1 MLPSLLR
8 PHASR
13 GRVNVRR
20 RGTPPEQARQPVLLV
35 RMHTVLTRSPLE
47 AAGFIKCG
55 GIAAF
60 PTETVYGLGA
70 DIFNE
75 AAIAKI
81 FEAKM
86 RPADNPFI
94 AHIGSLEQITLIAA
108 EIPAHAQKFI
118 EEFFPGPLTIVLP
131 KTSAVPAAATAGL
144 DTIGV
149 RMPRNEIAI
158 EFLKACGTPVAA
170 PSANISGRP
179 SPTSWQAV
187 FEDLNSRIDCIL
199 QGETTEIG
207 LESTVVDCSGDIPML
222 LRTGAVLLEMLR
234 RIVPE
239 TRNFQPCSDEA
250 PRSPGMKHRHYA
262 PAAKVI
268 LVDSKSEISDLNF
281 EISDHEF
288 KAFIGL
294 NKPERKF
301 GLMKFCV
308 SIDEYAATFFEFF
321 RECDRRNIDT
331 IYCETVDEAGVGAA
345 LMDRLRRAA
354 AR

>member
-1 MLPSLLR
+1 
-8 PHASR
+8 
-13 GRVNVRR
+13 
-20 RGTPPEQARQPVLLV
+20 
-35 RMHTVLTRSPLE
+35 MHTVITKSP
-47 AAGFIKCG
+47 AAAAEFIKLG
-55 GIAAF
+55 GITAF

-81 FEAKM
+81 FEAKR

-94 AHIGSLEQITLIAA
+94 AHIGDLEQISLIAA

-118 EEFFPGPLTIVLP
+118 EEFFPGPLTVVLP
-131 KTSAVPAAATAGL
+131 KSPAVPAAATAGL

-149 RMPRNEIAI
+149 RMPRNETAI

-187 FEDLNSRIDCIL
+187 FEDLNSSIDCIL

-207 LESTVVDCSGDIPML
+207 LESTVVDCSNGVPML
-222 LRTGAVLLEMLR
+222 LRTGAVSLEMLR

-239 TRNFQPCSDEA
+239 TRINMPHADEA
-250 PRSPGMKHRHYA
+250 PRSPGLKHKHYA
-262 PAAKVI
+262 PNARVI
-268 LVDSKSEISDLNF
+268 LVDFKSEISDLKF
-281 EISDHEF
+281 EISDPEF
-288 KAFIGL
+288 QAFIGL
-294 NKPERKF
+294 NKPKQKF
-301 GLMKFCV
+301 ELMKVCV
-308 SIDEYAATFFEFF
+308 SIEEYAASFFEFF
-321 RECDRRNIDT
+321 RECDRRKIDN
-331 IYCETVDEAGVGAA
+331 IYCEVVNETGIGAA